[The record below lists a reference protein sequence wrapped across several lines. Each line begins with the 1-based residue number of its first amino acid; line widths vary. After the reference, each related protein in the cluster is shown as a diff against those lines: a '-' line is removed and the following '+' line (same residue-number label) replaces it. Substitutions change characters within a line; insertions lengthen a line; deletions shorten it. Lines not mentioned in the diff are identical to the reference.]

1 MVRLPACRQGRKASH
16 LFLRVLSNSLSG
28 QKVDFR
34 DGTSYFAERKKGVIS
49 VRPMGQRGE
58 RLGTVLGVSVFEA
71 A

>member
-1 MVRLPACRQGRKASH
+1 MRGELHNDGPRSEEEGR
-16 LFLRVLSNSLSG
+16 F